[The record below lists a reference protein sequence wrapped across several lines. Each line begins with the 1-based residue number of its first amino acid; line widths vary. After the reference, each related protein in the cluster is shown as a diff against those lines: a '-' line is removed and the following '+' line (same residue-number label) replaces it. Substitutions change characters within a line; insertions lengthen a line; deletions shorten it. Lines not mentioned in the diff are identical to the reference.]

1 MRKLTDSILYNR
13 NLLKFICLTWFSH
26 FALKII
32 SLTVGWQIYTE
43 TGSPLAL
50 GLIGL
55 IQFAPQFFLIL
66 PAGVLAD
73 KCNRRH
79 ILIVCN
85 LVQIFVAGFLLYY
98 SIYSIGKGSI
108 IPIYLILIVHGIAMS
123 FEGPSTFA
131 ILPNLVKPE
140 IFPRAV
146 HYVNFFEEFGSLFGP
161 IIAGILIA
169 YIDKWVY
176 LVALLSFVI
185 STLSAISLPNIE
197 NGIKEIKRITV
208 KVLLSGF
215 VYVWKSKIVLGTMAI
230 DIVAMLFSSIM
241 GMLPIF
247 AIDIL
252 NIGPEGLGILRAT
265 PSIGALFAAIVLSQ
279 LTSIKY
285 PGRVLIYSIIVF
297 GCATITFSLS
307 TSLWISLFALFIY
320 GAADMVSMNIRQ
332 IIVQLV
338 TPNNMR
344 GRVMSVHSVITT
356 GSNELGDFRAGLSA
370 TLIGT
375 IPAIMVGGILTVSLS
390 VIWWYLF
397 PGLKEV
403 KDIKDLNK

>member
-1 MRKLTDSILYNR
+1 
-13 NLLKFICLTWFSH
+13 
-26 FALKII
+26 
-32 SLTVGWQIYTE
+32 
-43 TGSPLAL
+43 
-50 GLIGL
+50 
-55 IQFAPQFFLIL
+55 
-66 PAGVLAD
+66 
-73 KCNRRH
+73 
-79 ILIVCN
+79 
-85 LVQIFVAGFLLYY
+85 
-98 SIYSIGKGSI
+98 
-108 IPIYLILIVHGIAMS
+108 
-123 FEGPSTFA
+123 
-131 ILPNLVKPE
+131 
-140 IFPRAV
+140 V